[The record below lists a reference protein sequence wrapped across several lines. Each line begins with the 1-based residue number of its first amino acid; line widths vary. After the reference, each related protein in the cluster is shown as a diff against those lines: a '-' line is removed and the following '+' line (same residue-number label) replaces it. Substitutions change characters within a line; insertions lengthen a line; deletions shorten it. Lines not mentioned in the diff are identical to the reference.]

1 MAHPYALTDDHEPI
15 DIIERAIF
23 YSNSQNVIVAED
35 NISQLLTFR
44 TEREQEGIDLSK
56 KSFFFDYIS
65 LADGELHNTPLQTP
79 AIERLEEDTTEYILI
94 EVPILYEYTVKA
106 GSLKFA
112 ISATES
118 VLTPEGDE
126 PVGTGDRQYVWQTL
140 PSTLTIKPNLGKRH
154 SVPNIQNV
162 TTDYEGLI
170 TTIDTLAEDVDA
182 IITSDVYNADA
193 GEDNNGEVILD
204 GGTPTGEG
212 E

>member
-44 TEREQEGIDLSK
+44 TERKQEGIDLLTK
-56 KSFFFDYIS
+56 VFFFDYIS
-65 LADGELHNTPLQTP
+65 LEDGELYNTPLQTP
-79 AIERLEEDTTEYILI
+79 TSETLGEDPTEYILI
-94 EVPILYEYTVKA
+94 EVPMLYEHTRKA

-118 VLTPEGDE
+118 SLTPEGDE
-126 PVGTGDRQYVWQTL
+126 PIGTGDRQYVWQTL
-140 PSTLTIKPNLGKRH
+140 PSTLTIKPNLGKRP

-170 TTIDTLAEDVDA
+170 TTIDTLAEDIDA